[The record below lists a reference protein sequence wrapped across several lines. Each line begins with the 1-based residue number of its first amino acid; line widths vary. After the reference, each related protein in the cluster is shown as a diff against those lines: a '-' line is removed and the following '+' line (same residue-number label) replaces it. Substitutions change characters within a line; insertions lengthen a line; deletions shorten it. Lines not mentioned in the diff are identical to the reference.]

1 MNPSLRA
8 ATAEDGTRVADL
20 LISTRAEFMPY
31 APSAHTEAEVRSWV
45 ASTLV
50 PARGVIVAELEGRV
64 VGVMVSQLGAGTSW
78 ITQMAVDPT
87 LVGNGIGSTLLAFAM
102 AEFPKPIHLYT
113 FQANVGARRFYE
125 RHGFVAIEFT
135 EGQDNEELCPD
146 VLYALPPPQADA

>member
-1 MNPSLRA
+1 
-8 ATAEDGTRVADL
+8 
-20 LISTRAEFMPY
+20 
-31 APSAHTEAEVRSWV
+31 
-45 ASTLV
+45 
-50 PARGVIVAELEGRV
+50 
-64 VGVMVSQLGAGTSW
+64 
-78 ITQMAVDPT
+78 MAVDPT